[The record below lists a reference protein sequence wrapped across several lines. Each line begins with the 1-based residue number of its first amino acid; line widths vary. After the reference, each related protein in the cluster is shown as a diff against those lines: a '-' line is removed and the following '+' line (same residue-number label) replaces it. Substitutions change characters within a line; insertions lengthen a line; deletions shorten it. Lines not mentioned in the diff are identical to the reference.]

1 MERLLSQ
8 KWVKWLMI
16 AVVILVILGIIL
28 VALMAGDD
36 DDLPPNAEETVVEVK
51 SNGEYQYNV
60 YADNTIGIIS
70 YLGQNSIITVP
81 EAIDG
86 IAVTRIED
94 SAFRASTLTG
104 IVLPETIRVIGAR
117 AFYGC
122 EGLSSLTIPETVK
135 TIGRDAFLIEK
146 NNTCA
151 FIPWVYSRGQ
161 EYVVAGDGI
170 LIAYIGNSPEKMEIP
185 EGVKHISRFYFRG
198 STIMELTLPESLRS
212 IGDSA
217 FEDFKSIEKVTL
229 PPSLA
234 EIGSRAFYNCKKLS
248 AITLPESVK
257 KLGSEA
263 FACCPKMKSAKL
275 QGVQTIGEKAFAYC
289 LGLTSVTLPE
299 KSLADIGSGAFTDCS
314 QLSDIFIPESVKN
327 LGPRVLH
334 GTAWMEERQ
343 DQLFVVTDNGML
355 VGYNGNGGQVT
366 IDDPAIRVVA
376 DAFAAREDI
385 TGVILG
391 NSVIALSDGAF
402 ENCTGLTA
410 VITSKY
416 LERIG
421 NLAFAGCTA
430 LRQVDL
436 LDGITE
442 IGENAFEN
450 CTSLASIKLP
460 AKLKTVPRRC
470 FVGCTSL
477 LEVTLPVSVTTIE
490 HSAFL
495 QCPLEIVHYNG
506 SHKQKDKIKIEEGNA
521 VFSAIFAG

>member
-1 MERLLSQ
+1 MERFLSQ
-8 KWVKWLMI
+8 KWVKWLMVAI
-16 AVVILVILGIIL
+16 VILVILGIIL
-28 VALMAGDD
+28 IALMAGDD
-36 DDLPPNAEETVVEVK
+36 GDLPPNAENTVVDVK
-51 SNGEYQYNV
+51 DNGEYRYNV
-60 YADNTIGIIS
+60 YADGTLGIIS
-70 YLGQNSIITVP
+70 YLGENSIITIP
-81 EAIDG
+81 EQISG
-86 IAVTRIED
+86 FAVTRIED
-94 SAFRASTLTG
+94 SAFRASSLTG
-104 IVLPETIRVIGAR
+104 IVLPETIKTIGAR

-135 TIGRDAFLIEK
+135 TIGKDAFLVEK
-146 NNTCA
+146 NNTCS
-151 FIPWVYSRGQ
+151 FIPWVYSRG
-161 EYVVAGDGI
+161 EEFVLVGDGI

-185 EGVKHISRFYFRG
+185 EGVKHISRFYFSG
-198 STIMELTLPESLRS
+198 SSIKELTLPEGLRS

-217 FEDFKSIEKVTL
+217 FEDFKSIEQITF
-229 PPSLA
+229 PSTLA
-234 EIGSRAFYNCKKLS
+234 EIGSRAFYNCKRLS

-257 KLGSEA
+257 TLGSEA
-263 FACCPKMKSAKL
+263 FACCPRIKSADLK
-275 QGVQTIGEKAFAYC
+275 GVTAIGEKAFAYC
-289 LGLTSVTLPE
+289 LTLSSVSLPE
-299 KSLADIGSGAFTDCS
+299 KSLTDIGSDAFTDCS
-314 QLSDIFIPESVKN
+314 SLEDIVIPDSVKN
-327 LGPRVLH
+327 LGPRVLY
-334 GTAWMEERQ
+334 GTAWMESRRNQ
-343 DQLFVVTDNGML
+343 TFVVTDNGML

-391 NSVIALSDGAF
+391 NSVTALSDSAF

-421 NLAFAGCTA
+421 KLAFAGCTS

-450 CTSLASIKLP
+450 CISLVSIKLP

-477 LEVTLPVSVTTIE
+477 VELTLPVSVTEIE

-495 QCPLEIVHYNG
+495 QCPLEVVHYNG
-506 SHKQKDKIKIEEGNA
+506 SSKQRDKIKVEDGNA
-521 VFSAIFAG
+521 VFSAIFAD